1 MINFFYNYKNGLNII
16 CLSRSKLS
24 ITNQHASIQT
34 FDNEKINVLY
44 VHWKR
49 KGNTASQINNPY
61 LKIVNELTSYADGKD
76 IYDHDTM
83 TFEKCY
89 FDMKVVLC
97 RAQGLLY
104 QMYE

>member
-1 MINFFYNYKNGLNII
+1 M
-16 CLSRSKLS
+16 
-24 ITNQHASIQT
+24 
-34 FDNEKINVLY
+34 
-44 VHWKR
+44 HWKR

-89 FDMKVVLC
+89 FDMKDKPWYRRSAL
-97 RAQGLLY
+97 AG
-104 QMYE
+104 MI